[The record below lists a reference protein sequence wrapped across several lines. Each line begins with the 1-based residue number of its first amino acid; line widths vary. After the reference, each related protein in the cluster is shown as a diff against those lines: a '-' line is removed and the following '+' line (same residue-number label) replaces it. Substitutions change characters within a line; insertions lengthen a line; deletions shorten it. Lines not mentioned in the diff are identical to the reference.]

1 MSEFDEWVELRIP
14 HSAEAEQAVI
24 GSILIDPA
32 CITDVMCK
40 TRVEDFYLP
49 RNKDVFT
56 AIYEMHSKGKTID
69 PVTVLDQMKRS
80 GTYTDETQGYL
91 LELMQVT
98 PTAANVMKYVEIL
111 NGETMKRQ
119 LYEVTDYIKESVQGG
134 MPAQY
139 VCAYVQDKIADI
151 GEARTGSELIDS
163 VTACT
168 EFFNY
173 IDALSDG
180 RRKPYVRSGYS
191 LLDYTLGG
199 GFMNGG
205 LYILAARP
213 GIGKTTIALQIA
225 DNIAKSGTPTLFM
238 SLEMPKEQITA
249 KRVAVHSG
257 VNYTKVITGELESS
271 EWKKV
276 TDSCA
281 ALGEYPLTINRKP
294 SATVDEIGFLA
305 RRVKGLGFIVIDYLG
320 LIRNNN
326 GKSQYEKIT
335 DTSNNLKRLSLTLGV
350 PILCLAQLNRE
361 VEGRQTNKPRTS
373 DLRDSGAIE
382 QDADGILL
390 LHRDLE
396 DVSDDPSIP
405 TELTCT
411 IGKNRH
417 GRTGEVKF
425 MVFLS
430 SGRIFAA
437 KER

>member
-1 MSEFDEWVELRIP
+1 MDEFFELRIP
-14 HSAEAEQAVI
+14 HSPEAEQAVI
-24 GSILIDPA
+24 GSMLIDPA

-40 TRVEDFYLP
+40 TCSDDFYLDI
-49 RNKDVFT
+49 NKT
-56 AIYEMHSKGKTID
+56 IYDTIRQMHLTGKTID
-69 PVTVLDQMKRS
+69 PVTVIDRMKSSKTLRED
-80 GTYTDETQGYL
+80 TPQYL

-119 LYEVTDYIKESVQGG
+119 LYGVSDYIRESTQSAT
-134 MPAQY
+134 PAQY
-139 VCAYVQDKIADI
+139 ICAYAQDKLVDI
-151 GEARTGSELIDS
+151 GESRAGSELISSFD
-163 VTACT
+163 ACNDLY
-168 EFFNY
+168 NY
-173 IDALSDG
+173 LDKLADG
-180 RRKPYVRSGYS
+180 KKRPYVRSGYS
-191 LLDYTLGG
+191 QLDFVLGG

-225 DNIAKSGTPTLFM
+225 DNIAKSEIPTLFM
-238 SLEMPKEQITA
+238 SLEMPEEQITA
-249 KRVAVHSG
+249 KRVAVHAG
-257 VNYTKVITGELESS
+257 INYTNIITGNFAADD
-271 EWKKV
+271 WKKV
-276 TDSCA
+276 ADSCSV
-281 ALGEYPLTINRKP
+281 LSEYPLTINRKP

-305 RRVKGLGFIVIDYLG
+305 RRIKDLGFIVVDYLG
-320 LIRNNN
+320 LIRNSN

-335 DTSNNLKRLSLTLGV
+335 DTSNSLKRLALTLGV

-361 VEGRQTNKPRTS
+361 VESRQNNKPKVS

-390 LHRDLE
+390 LHRNLDE
-396 DVSDDPSIP
+396 VIESDSTP

-425 MVFLS
+425 TFFPS
-430 SGRIFAA
+430 SGRIFSTR
-437 KER
+437 EV